1 MHRRHSISTWLGLAL
16 LGIVAPF
23 CLFLWFLA
31 AQLQQNATEAVDRQT
46 LRSAQS
52 ISHTV
57 EALIESMKTTLS
69 LLSST
74 EDLAAGDL
82 EAFHRR
88 SQYALQG
95 TGQFVIVTDNEGR
108 QLLNTRVAY
117 GADLGTISDMD
128 GFKRALEAGRTIVSD
143 FFMGRTSG
151 RWVFNVLDPINEG
164 GGSQASMLVTTMNVD
179 DLAGSV
185 SQVPMSSVWSAMIV
199 DGSGNVLFADGPETM
214 QRGDRGLLP
223 DQFGNLDMSDGPR
236 VVHFEDGEEQV
247 FAYSPVR
254 GTSWNV
260 AVWGPLASAQK
271 PIVETWRMLLV
282 GTLTLLVVCIVV
294 IYAAS
299 RLLKREVRGM
309 TRMAL
314 DLGRGEIV
322 PPVETR
328 IREIDLVARALSTAS
343 YDRSTKDDQLGF
355 VMGELAHRTKNL
367 IAVVLAILRQSAKH
381 AETPQQLVR
390 TATERIQGLG
400 RSIDLLTAG
409 DSNSVTM
416 RDLIENH
423 LSTFAQIGSG
433 VILSGP
439 EVKLGPD
446 VVQHLGMAFHELAT
460 NASKHGALSVA
471 SGRVEINWKLDDSED
486 PARLKLTWRELGGP
500 PVTVPEKTSFGTR
513 ILLGHTSSSL
523 GGKTDLD
530 YRTEGL
536 VWTLDVPASALHQ
549 RYSEDG
555 GLQDS

>member
-1 MHRRHSISTWLGLAL
+1 MYRRHSISTWLGLAL
-16 LGIVAPF
+16 LGVVAPF

-52 ISHTV
+52 ISQTV
-57 EALIESMKTTLS
+57 EPLIESMKTTLS

-74 EDLAAGDL
+74 EDLDAGDL

-95 TGQFVIVTDNEGR
+95 TGQFVILTDEAGR
-108 QLLNTRVAY
+108 QLINTRVVY
-117 GADLGTISDMD
+117 GAELGNISDMD
-128 GFKRALEAGRTIVSD
+128 GFVRALEAGRAIVSD
-143 FFMGRTSG
+143 FFMGKTSG
-151 RWVFNVLDPINEG
+151 KWVFNVLDPLSG
-164 GGSQASMLVTTMNVD
+164 APGSRASMLVTTMNVD
-179 DLAGSV
+179 DLASSV
-185 SQVPMSSVWSAMIV
+185 SQVPLSAGWSAVVV
-199 DGSGNVLFADGPETM
+199 DRRGNVFFADSPETM

-223 DQFGNLDMSDGPR
+223 GQLRNLDLGDGPR

-254 GTSWNV
+254 GTTWNI
-260 AVWGPLASAQK
+260 AVWGPLSSAQK
-271 PIVETWRMLLV
+271 PIVETWRMLLA
-282 GTLTLLVVCIVV
+282 GTLTLLAVCVAV

-343 YDRSTKDDQLGF
+343 YDRGTKDEQLGF

-381 AETPQQLVR
+381 ADTPQQLVR

-423 LSTFAQIGSG
+423 LSTFAQIGAG
-433 VILSGP
+433 VVLSGP

-471 SGRVEINWKLDDSED
+471 SGRVEIDWTLDDSED
-486 PARLKLTWRELGGP
+486 PARLKLTWREKGGP
-500 PVTVPEKTSFGTR
+500 PVSVPEKTSFGTR

-523 GGKTDLD
+523 GGITDLD